1 MLLFVIVVVPD
12 LTRPQRKEKQMMKT
26 KNGWETTLTIVH
38 RPDFSLYNDILQ
50 RKNGS
55 NQGKR
60 RVNNKI
66 EMVRREEMV
75 RSIVYVFDIDQIY
88 SKM

>member
-1 MLLFVIVVVPD
+1 
-12 LTRPQRKEKQMMKT
+12 MMKT

-38 RPDFSLYNDILQ
+38 